1 MTVTHLPMTPVQ
13 SQLTLAHL
21 AMTLGWTV
29 PAWLALTPK
38 DSSMASA
45 PRVLALE
52 SSSARLWFDWRRQV
66 LAA

>member
-21 AMTLGWTV
+21 AMTLGWTA
-29 PAWLALTPK
+29 PAWLALTPE
-38 DSSMASA
+38 DFSMASA
-45 PRVLALE
+45 PRALAPE
-52 SSSARLWFDWRRQV
+52 SGSAKYWSQHRGQV